1 MMSLGM
7 QHNLQTV
14 YIQTELLIISNLS
27 YYTSCLVTKCC
38 NLLISQILKVKHSTV
53 MTKGPR
59 SRGGDP
65 SPFPVHSG

>member
-1 MMSLGM
+1 MSLGM

-14 YIQTELLIISNLS
+14 YIQIISNLS

-38 NLLISQILKVKHSTV
+38 NPLIGQILKVKHSTV

-59 SRGGDP
+59 SRDGDP